1 MTNESHYST
10 EWGIAEYEPPPSL
23 YIVELDRNYVS
34 ALISA
39 ARHAAALPGL
49 PRAEIDLMNEAAD
62 SLIRQTVNL

>member
-1 MTNESHYST
+1 MTEAHYST

-23 YIVELDRNYVS
+23 YIVELDRNCVS

-39 ARHAAALPGL
+39 ARSAAALPGL
-49 PRAEIDLMNEAAD
+49 PRAEVDLMNEAAD

>member
-1 MTNESHYST
+1 MTESHYST
-10 EWGIAEYEPPPSL
+10 EWAIAEWEPPPSL

-39 ARHAAALPGL
+39 ARSAAAVPGL
-49 PRAEIDLMNEAAD
+49 SRSEVDLFTDAAD